1 MNQPGKR
8 TNGPMNQPGNGR
20 MKQCARERRTARRTL
35 VDGSHRLRFSP
46 RTPRGGRRDPQPHRR
61 QVLDH
66 TARNAHG
73 VGGGG
78 DYGQRELG
86 DIVGRSH
93 LLLRAVPGAIV
104 AFVSLP
110 FRPFVFAHVPVTVT
124 Q

>member
-78 DYGQRELG
+78 GG
-86 DIVGRSH
+86 G
-93 LLLRAVPGAIV
+93 GAGEG
-104 AFVSLP
+104 ASEKK
-110 FRPFVFAHVPVTVT
+110 VFGLVNPWLERRF
-124 Q
+124 